1 MSKNF
6 LKYVV
11 IAIFVTVILILALVL
26 KPKINDKEKNT
37 EENKTVE
44 EQVVETLS
52 LDKIDENIIGYI
64 TIKDLGIEKA
74 PIADGTDNKIIG
86 KYVGHFKDTSYLEGN
101 VCLCSHNR
109 GSKAAYFENLKNAK
123 NGMKIEYITK
133 YETKIYKI
141 NEIKEIEETDF
152 SILEPTKEN
161 QITLITCVE
170 NQRTKR
176 LCVIGTGE

>member
-1 MSKNF
+1 
-6 LKYVV
+6 
-11 IAIFVTVILILALVL
+11 
-26 KPKINDKEKNT
+26 
-37 EENKTVE
+37 
-44 EQVVETLS
+44 
-52 LDKIDENIIGYI
+52 
-64 TIKDLGIEKA
+64 
-74 PIADGTDNKIIG
+74 
-86 KYVGHFKDTSYLEGN
+86 
-101 VCLCSHNR
+101 
-109 GSKAAYFENLKNAK
+109 
-123 NGMKIEYITK
+123 MKIEYITK